1 MKKSYFIMLMA
12 LAFLL
17 QGCRSGDLAEIQDNP
32 TETQHSSKNYAS
44 LDKFLQVTGIR
55 KDDLYK
61 DLSFSKETSSD
72 EEFEV
77 NTNKILETIKNQQ
90 VTAFSFIVYPKNGS
104 TVEQQNN
111 KDVFYN
117 MAYLKKGNHWE
128 KYILK
133 YTVEKGWLSSL
144 DTQPN
149 KPFNGSITMIYPNAA
164 ASKTY
169 VCGFSAVPV
178 FYCWAG
184 HTDPNDD
191 DCGSCWHWNTTSI
204 LCDDGSTAN
213 PNPDDGTGNGGASGF
228 ETNLPTEEYEAMMV
242 QKFASFINNFNLNS
256 YGFST
261 ELKSKLF
268 HLYLSLQEDDYI
280 IGQLLSASPTNSPQ
294 KANLLNWAIDYFNE
308 NLSTM
313 PVNELTTS
321 TKSFLT
327 WGSNFF
333 IQNPQ
338 FNSHFSMHPE
348 DLEKIKLKGVN
359 YTKADQVEMANKLT
373 PIFVELIIA
382 EQNNTISQVNVQN
395 PIWKFAKDYM
405 IYLIK
410 SNAPKAVEYG
420 RIIYEHSNKY
430 FKTHPNSLQKVNDF
444 IDFMKAGVLAE
455 VPIVTNPHYMKW
467 TDVLVCW
474 LFEIGDFPVNDSAG
488 YGNLPTIGF
497 AGADYTISGDPS
509 SIIPMRYL
517 SAHRIKNGIPDENS
531 VLGIK
536 KKAIDNIKLGNYESI
551 QGNWVFGSDATV
563 DTIVKLDGMQFCIG
577 SYQPIVYITPLGG
590 NQYKLMF
597 IIKNKTGWTS
607 GTRGLNDYNGDPTDD
622 SIITDQPRGT
632 GVHLGGTIAE
642 TFGWYEIITVN

>member
-1 MKKSYFIMLMA
+1 MKKSYFIMLMG

-17 QGCRSGDLAEIQDNP
+17 QGCRSGDLAEMQDNP

-61 DLSFSKETSSD
+61 DLSFSKETSSA

-77 NTNKILETIKNQQ
+77 NTDKILETIKNQQ
-90 VTAFSFIVYPKNGS
+90 VTAFSFIVYPKNGN

-149 KPFNGSITMIYPNAA
+149 KPFNGSIAMVYPNAA

-213 PNPDDGTGNGGASGF
+213 PNPDDGTATGGASGF

-280 IGQLLSASPTNSPQ
+280 ISQLLSASPTNSPQ
-294 KANLLNWAIDYFNE
+294 KANLLNWAIDYFNA
-308 NLSTM
+308 NLSTT
-313 PVNELTTS
+313 PVDELTTY
-321 TKSFLT
+321 TTNFLS
-327 WGSNFF
+327 WSNNFF
-333 IQNPQ
+333 IQNPTTTWQQ
-338 FNSHFSMHPE
+338 FQNWFLNSNVDVNILNDVKNYITE
-348 DLEKIKLKGVN
+348 NN
-359 YTKADQVEMANKLT
+359 YTIPVYNSISYPGKQDGMPFEWWKDNTWIKNNIRIDENNPNEEPNSTELMLFGVYPLQASFHIKNSKNALNLANQLVTNGKYTHIHNGKADAFRHTFWNALDSADFGKKITLLFTKAHEVGSSNHPLETEMDLHNN
-373 PIFVELIIA
+373 
-382 EQNNTISQVNVQN
+382 EQGAQLGTNYSTFTSSNTIKDAVINMMDNSSN
-395 PIWKFAKDYM
+395 IW
-405 IYLIK
+405 
-410 SNAPKAVEYG
+410 
-420 RIIYEHSNKY
+420 
-430 FKTHPNSLQKVNDF
+430 
-444 IDFMKAGVLAE
+444 
-455 VPIVTNPHYMKW
+455 
-467 TDVLVCW
+467 
-474 LFEIGDFPVNDSAG
+474 
-488 YGNLPTIGF
+488 
-497 AGADYTISGDPS
+497 
-509 SIIPMRYL
+509 YL
-517 SAHRIKNGIPDENS
+517 SPLADHDGNNILSNTQIK
-531 VLGIK
+531 
-536 KKAIDNIKLGNYESI
+536 
-551 QGNWVFGSDATV
+551 
-563 DTIVKLDGMQFCIG
+563 
-577 SYQPIVYITPLGG
+577 
-590 NQYKLMF
+590 
-597 IIKNKTGWTS
+597 
-607 GTRGLNDYNGDPTDD
+607 PT
-622 SIITDQPRGT
+622 
-632 GVHLGGTIAE
+632 
-642 TFGWYEIITVN
+642 N

>member
-17 QGCRSGDLAEIQDNP
+17 QGCRSGDLAEMQDNP

-61 DLSFSKETSSD
+61 DVSFSKGTSSA

-77 NTNKILETIKNQQ
+77 NTDKILETIKNQQ

-149 KPFNGSITMIYPNAA
+149 KPFNGSIAMVYPNAA

-213 PNPDDGTGNGGASGF
+213 PNPDDGTATGGASGF

-268 HLYLSLQEDDYI
+268 HFYLSLQEDDYI
-280 IGQLLSASPTNSPQ
+280 ISQLLSASPTNSPQ
-294 KANLLNWAIDYFNE
+294 KANLLNWAIDYFNA

-313 PVNELTTS
+313 PVDELTTS

-333 IQNPQ
+333 IQNPTTTWQQ
-338 FNSHFSMHPE
+338 FE
-348 DLEKIKLKGVN
+348 
-359 YTKADQVEMANKLT
+359 
-373 PIFVELIIA
+373 
-382 EQNNTISQVNVQN
+382 
-395 PIWKFAKDYM
+395 
-405 IYLIK
+405 YLIYNK
-410 SNAPKAVEYG
+410 T
-420 RIIYEHSNKY
+420 IYE
-430 FKTHPNSLQKVNDF
+430 TSL
-444 IDFMKAGVLAE
+444 
-455 VPIVTNPHYMKW
+455 
-467 TDVLVCW
+467 
-474 LFEIGDFPVNDSAG
+474 GDDDNNITGG
-488 YGNLPTIGF
+488 YDTTIYDNFDPLQQNWPTI
-497 AGADYTISGDPS
+497 P
-509 SIIPMRYL
+509 SIIPIGSFIGWGY
-517 SAHRIKNGIPDENS
+517 P
-531 VLGIK
+531 GIK
-536 KKAIDNIKLGNYESI
+536 RNCMDYAKAQIAIKGFQISNYGAPGQTYQIYREQTGVNQSNLIAGLSYLKYALSNNIPVIVGVHDAPGHPGNADQTTDHFI
-551 QGNWVFGSDATV
+551 VIVGMGSDNSGKYFTFYDNASGSASLGANPNNKLYYNQAT
-563 DTIVKLDGMQFCIG
+563 G
-577 SYQPIVYITPLGG
+577 
-590 NQYKLMF
+590 
-597 IIKNKTGWTS
+597 IIS
-607 GTRGLNDYNGDPTDD
+607 GTSATPYANGLIYILTQIRK
-622 SIITDQPRGT
+622 SK
-632 GVHLGGTIAE
+632 LK
-642 TFGWYEIITVN
+642 